1 MTKGEEK
8 GVAAGVAEDA
18 AGVAAGAEME
28 VDEDVELVGA
38 KGVDPGVG
46 ESADFADAPSFQSSF
61 LRAFLN
67 SACVLGA
74 LSHRID

>member
-1 MTKGEEK
+1 MVKGEEK
-8 GVAAGVAEDA
+8 GAAAGVAEDA

-28 VDEDVELVGA
+28 VDEDVEHVGL

-46 ESADFADAPSFQSSF
+46 EDADFADAPSFQSSF
-61 LRAFLN
+61 LIAFLK
-67 SACVLGA
+67 SACDLGA

>member
-1 MTKGEEK
+1 MAKGEEK

-28 VDEDVELVGA
+28 VDEDVEFVGL

-46 ESADFADAPSFQSSF
+46 EDADFADAPSFQSYF
-61 LRAFLN
+61 LIAFLK
-67 SACVLGA
+67 SACDLGA

>member
-1 MTKGEEK
+1 MVKGEEK
-8 GVAAGVAEDA
+8 GVAAGAAEDI

-28 VDEDVELVGA
+28 VDEDVELVGS

-46 ESADFADAPSFQSSF
+46 EDADFADAPSFQSSF
-61 LRAFLN
+61 LRNFLN